1 MKSQVILVQVLAKP
15 YNCFESKKESI
26 KVTGRTFKQ
35 QIFLNLLFEKSH

>member
-15 YNCFESKKESI
+15 YNCFESKSI